1 VKPKVTFVVPCYKLA
16 HLLPECIQSIL
27 GQSYTDLEVLIMDD
41 CSPDNTPEVAA
52 TFKDAR
58 VKHVRN
64 EPNLGHLR
72 NYNKGIGMAQGDYI
86 WLISADD
93 RLRRDDA
100 VKRYVEM
107 MEAHPEIGY
116 IFCPGHGLLGS
127 QDTGLMKWTVYREQ
141 DEILK
146 GRNFLKDLLE
156 DNFILAPSGLVRR
169 TCYERHG
176 AFPEDMPY
184 GGDWYLWCLFA
195 IHYDVGYLAEAMVD
209 YRVHDLS
216 MTNILREG
224 NIRKCVEDDLI
235 LPWRIRREA
244 ERVGAADVVRY
255 ATRAVVEQFSR
266 ALVGHAVRGTVSSVS
281 INEIEERL
289 AKECEIPAERA
300 KLMVQ
305 ILELSGDRLYWKE
318 DFAGAKDM
326 YWRAIRR
333 DWTSGSVL
341 TKGVLASAGR
351 VGLSLRR
358 RLAGTNRKSQA
369 VAAQATAKS

>member
-1 VKPKVTFVVPCYKLA
+1 VKPKVTFIVPCYKLA
-16 HLLPECIQSIL
+16 HLLPDCIHSIL
-27 GQSYTDLEVLIMDD
+27 RQSYADFEVLIMDD
-41 CSPDNTPEVAA
+41 CSPDNTPEVARS
-52 TFKDAR
+52 FNDPR

-72 NYNKGIGMAQGDYI
+72 NYNKGIGMAQGEYI

-93 RLRRDDA
+93 RLRREYA
-100 VKRYVEM
+100 LKRYVEL
-107 MEAHPEIGY
+107 MEMHPEIGY

-127 QDTGLMKWTVYREQ
+127 NDTGLMKWTVYREQ
-141 DEILK
+141 DAILK
-146 GRNFLKDLLE
+146 GRDFLNDLLA

-195 IHYDVGYLAEAMVD
+195 IHYDVGYFAEAMVD

-224 NIRKCVEDDLI
+224 NIRACVEDDLI

-244 ERVGAADVVRY
+244 ERVGAASVVRY

-281 INEIEERL
+281 TGELEERL
-289 AKECEIPAERA
+289 SRECTDETERT
-300 KLMVQ
+300 KIMSQ

-318 DFAGAKDM
+318 DFGHSREM
-326 YWRAIRR
+326 YWRALRSNP
-333 DWTSGSVL
+333 TAVP
-341 TKGVLASAGR
+341 VLAKFALASLGR
-351 VGLSLRR
+351 TGLGMRKW
-358 RLAGTNRKSQA
+358 LAAQNRKKE
-369 VAAQATAKS
+369 AAREQVPARY